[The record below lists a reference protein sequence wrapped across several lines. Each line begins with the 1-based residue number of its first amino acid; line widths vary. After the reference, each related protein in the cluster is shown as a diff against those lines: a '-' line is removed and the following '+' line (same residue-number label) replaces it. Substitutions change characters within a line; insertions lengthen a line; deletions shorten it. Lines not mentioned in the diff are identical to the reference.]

1 MGHRNKSFG
10 RGEWSLPEA
19 SSPRVKKPQYE
30 GRASPKLLTLL
41 SDEALDT
48 GCKDKYA
55 HPWCVRSQIMKCRA
69 VAVAILLG
77 TIFVGSNAQAR
88 GPYGSIS
95 VGNWKGGAYTNDQ
108 TGSFSHCAAGAPY
121 ASGVFFVVMIDGNGG
136 WSLGFTHD
144 QWTLTRGQAF
154 PLTLTFDGQ
163 QPFNVH
169 GVPIADKLVR
179 VPMPS
184 NSALI
189 AQFRKAKAMTA
200 YTQGQLFQF
209 NLDQTGQLLPVLA
222 NCVAKTKQT
231 GVASAGDFSLPVAK
245 PVAAAA
251 PSDSAAAKTDR
262 LFDQTGT
269 GFLVSMNGHLV
280 TNAHV
285 VQRCVGD
292 ILGNLSG
299 EAPAKLRLVSSDET
313 NDLALLQVSGSF
325 KDVARIRDR
334 AIQSGDSVVAIGYP
348 FHGLLTSDF
357 TVTTGIVSSLSGV
370 LNDTR
375 FLQIS
380 AAVQPGNSGGPLL
393 ASSGDVVGV
402 VAAKLNTFK
411 FARATGN
418 IPENINFAIKT
429 GALRDFLDNSVVPY
443 QISDAKAELK
453 TADIAR
459 NARAF
464 TFLISCKAKPQETA
478 KK

>member
-1 MGHRNKSFG
+1 
-10 RGEWSLPEA
+10 
-19 SSPRVKKPQYE
+19 
-30 GRASPKLLTLL
+30 
-41 SDEALDT
+41 
-48 GCKDKYA
+48 
-55 HPWCVRSQIMKCRA
+55 MKCRA
-69 VAVAILLG
+69 AAIAALLC
-77 TIFVGSNAQAR
+77 TIFAGSNADAR

-95 VGNWKGGAYTNDQ
+95 IGNWQGGAYTNDQ
-108 TGSFSHCAAGAPY
+108 TGSFSHCAAGARY
-121 ASGVFFVVMIDGNGG
+121 ASGVYFLVMIDNSGG
-136 WSLGFTHD
+136 WSLGFMHE
-144 QWTLTRGQAF
+144 QWRLTTGEAF

-189 AQFRKAKAMTA
+189 SQFRRAKAMTA

-209 NLDQTGQLLPVLA
+209 NLDQSGQLLPVLA
-222 NCVAKTKQT
+222 NCVAKTKQS
-231 GVASAGDFSLPVAK
+231 GVASAGDFSVLPAAK

-251 PSDSAAAKTDR
+251 APDSAPAKPDR

-269 GFLVSMNGHLV
+269 GFLVSTNGHLV

-285 VQRCVGD
+285 VQGCVGD

-313 NDLALLQVSGSF
+313 NDLALLQVTGSF
-325 KDVARIRDR
+325 KDIAKIRDK

-348 FHGLLTSDF
+348 FHGLLTS
-357 TVTTGIVSSLSGV
+357 
-370 LNDTR
+370 
-375 FLQIS
+375 S

-402 VAAKLNTFK
+402 VAAKLNAIK
-411 FARATGN
+411 FVRATGN

-443 QISDAKAELK
+443 QISDARDELK

-464 TFLISCKAKPQETA
+464 TFLISCKAKAKEKETA
-478 KK
+478 KN